1 MFFRGGEKAD
11 TRVMRHH
18 RVFLVFLWLMPSH
31 DKTRPPANLSHTERQ
46 RCQMWSAISGDSVQ
60 TSRASTKL
68 LLVRVSVFFGERT
81 GGRGAMGH
89 TVTHPVHWKGTEG
102 GERKTESHSSS
113 HTTSFPSLITAS
125 ATHTTKSMLTHSR
138 VIEYERSSLYISVSE
153 ELNGQNRR

>member
-1 MFFRGGEKAD
+1 
-11 TRVMRHH
+11 
-18 RVFLVFLWLMPSH
+18 
-31 DKTRPPANLSHTERQ
+31 
-46 RCQMWSAISGDSVQ
+46 
-60 TSRASTKL
+60 
-68 LLVRVSVFFGERT
+68 
-81 GGRGAMGH
+81 MGH
-89 TVTHPVHWKGTEG
+89 TVTHPVHSKGTEG